1 VVRAGGQPVLVP
13 PTRDALQVADLLSR
27 VDGVLIAGGGDVN
40 PSRYGEEPH
49 PTVYNVDDLNDD
61 FEIEVVKACVQAD
74 KPLLAI
80 CRGHQVLNVALG
92 GTLVQHIDDH
102 EQHRGVVRRASIDS
116 QSHVA
121 RAMGTTESNG
131 LCWHHQAVHT
141 PGTALR
147 VVARA
152 SDGVIEA
159 VEHTTSSWI
168 VGSNHEWRTGIFFK
182 SRRSGEVGQT
192 RRSGFLLRDGSQTR
206 SKKCGRVVQYGPL
219 NRFPRSSS
227 GCRQM
232 LRPGTGNPSWFRPAL
247 DFERSWLRFHG
258 PFSRRDGLLP
268 TGGKVGRHQRRRPYG
283 AMSNVAR

>member
-1 VVRAGGQPVLVP
+1 MSRPIIAHLARFADSADTFSSPVAAGGRHYIDAVVRAGGQPVLVP

-61 FEIEVVKACVQAD
+61 FEIEVVKACVHAD

-116 QSHVA
+116 QSHIA

-131 LCWHHQAVHT
+131 LCWHHQAVHA

-152 SDGVIEA
+152 NDGVIEA

-168 VGSNHEWRTGIFFK
+168 VGVQWHPEQTAATDMAQQSLFDELV
-182 SRRSGEVGQT
+182 RRS
-192 RRSGFLLRDGSQTR
+192 F
-206 SKKCGRVVQYGPL
+206 
-219 NRFPRSSS
+219 
-227 GCRQM
+227 RQ
-232 LRPGTGNPSWFRPAL
+232 
-247 DFERSWLRFHG
+247 
-258 PFSRRDGLLP
+258 
-268 TGGKVGRHQRRRPYG
+268 
-283 AMSNVAR
+283 

>member
-1 VVRAGGQPVLVP
+1 MSRPIIAHLARFADSADTFSSPVAAGGRHYIDAVVRAGGQPVLVP

-61 FEIEVVKACVQAD
+61 FEIEVVKACVHAD

-131 LCWHHQAVHT
+131 LCWHHQAVRT
-141 PGTALR
+141 LGTALR

-168 VGSNHEWRTGIFFK
+168 VGVQWHPEQTAATDMAQQSLFDELV
-182 SRRSGEVGQT
+182 RRS
-192 RRSGFLLRDGSQTR
+192 S
-206 SKKCGRVVQYGPL
+206 
-219 NRFPRSSS
+219 
-227 GCRQM
+227 RQ
-232 LRPGTGNPSWFRPAL
+232 
-247 DFERSWLRFHG
+247 
-258 PFSRRDGLLP
+258 
-268 TGGKVGRHQRRRPYG
+268 
-283 AMSNVAR
+283 